1 MTKQIQGVLIAAALL
16 AGCQGGSGDSA
27 SVAEGRAGGKKA
39 GTTASRPAASKPV
52 PTPAVVIPEG
62 TALTLNLDAALSSAT
77 SSDGDA
83 FTAKLAEDVMVGE
96 RVVAPAGSEVRGRVT
111 SAVRSGK
118 VKGRARLALA
128 FDSIVVKGKAC
139 PIEATGIDITAD
151 PSKKK
156 DAAMIGGGAGAGAII
171 GAIAGGKKG
180 AAIGAAVGAGAGTGV
195 VLATR
200 GKEVELAAGQAL
212 SVTLTAPAK
221 L

>member
-1 MTKQIQGVLIAAALL
+1 MKRSYGVIIAAAVLV
-16 AGCQGGSGDSA
+16 GCQGGSGDSA
-27 SVAEGRAGGKKA
+27 SVAEGKAGGKKA
-39 GTTASRPAASKPV
+39 GTTASRPAAPKLLPQ
-52 PTPAVVIPEG
+52 PVVIPEG
-62 TALTLNLDAALSSAT
+62 TALTLTLDAALSSAT
-77 SSDGDA
+77 SNDGDA
-83 FTAKLAEDVMVGE
+83 FTAKLAEDVRVGE
-96 RVVAPAGSEVRGRVT
+96 KVAAPAGSEVRGRVT

-118 VKGRARLALA
+118 VKGRARLALV
-128 FDSIVVKGKAC
+128 FDSVVVKGKAY
-139 PIEATGIDITAD
+139 PIEATGIDITAK

-195 VLATR
+195 VLTTR

-212 SVTLTAPAK
+212 SVTLTAPAR